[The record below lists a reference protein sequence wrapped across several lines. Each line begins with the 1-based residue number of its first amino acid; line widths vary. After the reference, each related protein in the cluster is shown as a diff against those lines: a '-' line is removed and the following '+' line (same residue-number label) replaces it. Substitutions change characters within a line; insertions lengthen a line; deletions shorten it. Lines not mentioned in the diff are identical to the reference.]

1 MHSSKHYR
9 FYLVDVIN
17 RMSFIITIAL
27 YLCSISQCFTSLTKY
42 DDKISNHVME
52 MEGAFFL
59 NIKSDLYSLD
69 LTRLELIRDEDDLIF
84 DSSENDA
91 VVSRD
96 NTSTRAFGYIRENRF
111 FGQFQSSGRTFFID
125 NTTKVGLQGANAILY
140 SLEDIFVD
148 PSNSSSRQDKER
160 TVELD
165 PDSPQRVIDR
175 LQNNYHLID
184 QIVVETWPCTS

>member
-1 MHSSKHYR
+1 
-9 FYLVDVIN
+9 
-17 RMSFIITIAL
+17 
-27 YLCSISQCFTSLTKY
+27 
-42 DDKISNHVME
+42 ME

-111 FGQFQSSGRTFFID
+111 FGQFKSRGRTFFID
-125 NTTKVGLQGANAILY
+125 NATKVGLQGANAILY

-148 PSNSSSRQDKER
+148 PSSSSSRQDKER

-175 LQNNYHLID
+175 LQNIYHLID
-184 QIVVETWPCTS
+184 QIVVKTWPKGSGAFTS

>member
-1 MHSSKHYR
+1 
-9 FYLVDVIN
+9 
-17 RMSFIITIAL
+17 
-27 YLCSISQCFTSLTKY
+27 
-42 DDKISNHVME
+42 ME

-59 NIKSDLYSLD
+59 NITSDLYSLD

-96 NTSTRAFGYIRENRF
+96 ITSTRAFGYIRENRF

-125 NTTKVGLQGANAILY
+125 NATKVGLQGANAILY

-148 PSNSSSRQDKER
+148 PSSSSQDKER
-160 TVELD
+160 IIELD

-175 LQNNYHLID
+175 LQNNYLLMD
-184 QIVVETWPCTS
+184 NMIVKPWPKRTGACT

>member
-1 MHSSKHYR
+1 
-9 FYLVDVIN
+9 
-17 RMSFIITIAL
+17 
-27 YLCSISQCFTSLTKY
+27 
-42 DDKISNHVME
+42 ME

-96 NTSTRAFGYIRENRF
+96 ITSTRAFGYIRENRF
-111 FGQFQSSGRTFFID
+111 FGQFKSRGRTFFID
-125 NTTKVGLQGANAILY
+125 NATKVGLQGANAILY

-148 PSNSSSRQDKER
+148 PSSSSQDKER
-160 TVELD
+160 IIELD

-175 LQNNYHLID
+175 LQNNYLLMD
-184 QIVVETWPCTS
+184 NMIVKPWPKRTGACT

>member
-1 MHSSKHYR
+1 
-9 FYLVDVIN
+9 
-17 RMSFIITIAL
+17 
-27 YLCSISQCFTSLTKY
+27 
-42 DDKISNHVME
+42 ME

-125 NTTKVGLQGANAILY
+125 NAAKVGLQGANAILY

-148 PSNSSSRQDKER
+148 PSSSSSRQDKER

-175 LQNNYHLID
+175 LQNISSIRMPNITIPIIRSLPTQHSVISWHSHLLLCLGARYWI
-184 QIVVETWPCTS
+184 

>member
-1 MHSSKHYR
+1 M
-9 FYLVDVIN
+9 
-17 RMSFIITIAL
+17 
-27 YLCSISQCFTSLTKY
+27 CSISQCFTSLTKY

-52 MEGAFFL
+52 EMDGKFFL

-96 NTSTRAFGYIRENRF
+96 YTSTRAFGYIRENQF

-125 NTTKVGLQGANAILY
+125 NATKVGLQGANAILY

-148 PSNSSSRQDKER
+148 PLSSSQDKER
-160 TVELD
+160 IVELD

-175 LQNNYHLID
+175 LQNNYLFMDNIIVKPWPERTGACT
-184 QIVVETWPCTS
+184 QIIWTTI